1 MEEEINFFI
10 RRKTFWKLAL
20 KGHNRSQ
27 KKEFNKLVMNDKFKH
42 QRSKRKKRSVIKR
55 YESRSGTNGPSQ
67 TN

>member
-1 MEEEINFFI
+1 M
-10 RRKTFWKLAL
+10 

-67 TN
+67 LIL